1 MELSKRLQ
9 TVANAVTPGSRVADV
24 GTDHGYVPIYL
35 VERGLCPGAIAMDVN
50 EGPLARAEEH
60 IRAEGLSDRIQT
72 RKSDGLAALAP
83 EETDAVVIA
92 GMGGALMCRILQ
104 DAIAFLEAGRELIL
118 QPQSEWFKVR
128 RLLSASGYR
137 ITQEWFLEEEGKYYV
152 VIKAGPA
159 PGKDQES
166 RAGNAGGDAAS
177 AAADDAGSDAASA
190 AVGNAGGDAANG
202 AAGDAGSNAASA
214 AADDAGGDAANGA
227 AGDAGDRFTD
237 DFTCRYGAFLLD
249 RRDPVLIAYLKKEA
263 QKKRQILHHLSET
276 DDKQQQRRRQ
286 LAKELWDIEEYLGM

>member
-104 DAIAFLEAGRELIL
+104 DATAFLEAGRELIL

-137 ITQEWFLEEEGKYYV
+137 ITKEWFLEEEGKYYV
-152 VIKAGPA
+152 VIKALPA
-159 PGKDQES
+159 PETDRES
-166 RAGNAGGDAAS
+166 R
-177 AAADDAGSDAASA
+177 ADDAGSDAA
-190 AVGNAGGDAANG
+190 D
-202 AAGDAGSNAASA
+202 
-214 AADDAGGDAANGA
+214 GA
-227 AGDAGDRFTD
+227 AGDAGDCFTD

-286 LAKELWDIEEYLGM
+286 LAKELRDIEGYLGM